1 MFDMISD
8 QNAPP
13 RSMEMLKIFL
23 AASSRGDQAVLILET
38 RKGTMTTKYRSVESL
53 TVPTSSPSS
62 ARRKNTPARA
72 RRSRQRLEEFNRKN
86 LDEQKNAEMVENQ
99 VAGNTSSPTRKVVL
113 DLPKVVNIEKP
124 EDNIAQLDGTEE
136 NTIEKATFA
145 FKSEYGEEDILYSLS
160 LVFPENLDNDINP
173 KLVSRVRSRPK
184 SADHD
189 CTVELWMPVNQK
201 NRFHWPK
208 MNASNAEVFT
218 PYIFRVFFNLHTFN
232 Y

>member
-8 QNAPP
+8 QNVPP
-13 RSMEMLKIFL
+13 RIMEMLKIFL
-23 AASSRGDQAVLILET
+23 AASSRGHQAVLILET

-53 TVPTSSPSS
+53 TGMPVPTSSHSS
-62 ARRKNTPARA
+62 RRRNTPARA
-72 RRSRQRLEEFNRKN
+72 GRSRQRLEEFNRKK
-86 LDEQKNAEMVENQ
+86 LDEQKNAEEVENQ

-124 EDNIAQLDGTEE
+124 EDNIASPIVQLDGTEE
-136 NTIEKATFA
+136 ETAIEKAIFTV
-145 FKSEYGEEDILYSLS
+145 KSEYGEEDILYSLS

-173 KLVSRVRSRPK
+173 KLVSRVRLRPK

-189 CTVELWMPVNQK
+189 CTVELWMPANQK

-208 MNASNAEVFT
+208 MNASNSEVLQD
-218 PYIFRVFFNLHTFN
+218 PERIMQ
-232 Y
+232 